1 METWQQYK
9 DSINSNINSSMG
21 YNRFIGVIT
30 ARFTEADLFEKF
42 RVTLKYIF
50 DIHKS
55 IYSMKNYSLDRIK
68 AFEETVCLG
77 FIKDFDEL
85 CSKSKEY
92 TYESFCKEL
101 GKRLNGLS
109 SEYNKTYSELKSL
122 KETVERERL
131 EKARR
136 ESKRLE
142 KERQEAARKEK
153 EHQEEARKAQA
164 NQGAVRT
171 GNTDKTR
178 AVGNNKPDRTK
189 NQQLSS
195 LETAINVNGQ
205 CNKTL
210 PSISGLTGQTKTVE
224 NRAAIKTNSGIVVQ
238 PGLKFYVN
246 PSDRTFSKTE
256 YMDEID
262 NDPTCI
268 PKLFEK
274 RLSVALTQ
282 FPDKLLKNKIAECI
296 KYHRSIESFIGE
308 ELDAIKR
315 FENLVTC
322 YYIGMTY
329 DILTIP
335 QPLADTP
342 EKFKEVDDSL
352 IRATDE
358 YLGAIKELINK
369 FMKKVDMTNQ
379 SKLDTFSTI
388 VNGII

>member
-9 DSINSNINSSMG
+9 ESINSNINSSMG
-21 YNRFIGVIT
+21 YNRFIGVVT

-68 AFEETVCLG
+68 VFEETVCLG

-101 GKRLNGLS
+101 GKRLNSLS
-109 SEYNKTYSELKSL
+109 SEYNKTYSELKTL

-142 KERQEAARKEK
+142 KECQEAARKAKEQAAKAEK
-153 EHQEEARKAQA
+153 T
-164 NQGAVRT
+164 VRI
-171 GNTDKTR
+171 GNTEKTG
-178 AVGNNKPDRTK
+178 AIGNNKPDRTK
-189 NQQLSS
+189 NKQLNS

-205 CNKTL
+205 GNKTL

-274 RLSVALTQ
+274 RLAVALTQ

>member
-9 DSINSNINSSMG
+9 ESINSNINSSMG
-21 YNRFIGVIT
+21 YNRFIGVVT
-30 ARFTEADLFEKF
+30 ARFTDADLFERFK
-42 RVTLKYIF
+42 VTLNYIF

-55 IYSMKNYSLDRIK
+55 IYNMKNYSLDRIK
-68 AFEETVCLG
+68 VFEETVCLR

-142 KERQEAARKEK
+142 KERQEAARKK
-153 EHQEEARKAQA
+153 QEQVAKAE
-164 NQGAVRT
+164 
-171 GNTDKTR
+171 KTR
-178 AVGNNKPDRTK
+178 DIESNKPGKTRV
-189 NQQLSS
+189 QQLSS
-195 LETAINVNGQ
+195 LETAINVNRQ
-205 CNKTL
+205 SNKTL
-210 PSISGLTGQTKTVE
+210 PSISGLTGQTKNVE

-246 PSDRTFSKTE
+246 PSNRTFSKTE

-268 PKLFEK
+268 PKIFEK

-296 KYHRSIESFIGE
+296 KYHRSLEPFIGE

>member
-9 DSINSNINSSMG
+9 ESINSNINSSMG
-21 YNRFIGVIT
+21 YNRFIGIVT
-30 ARFTEADLFEKF
+30 ARFADADLFEKF
-42 RVTLKYIF
+42 RVTLNYIF

-55 IYSMKNYSLDRIK
+55 IYNMKNYSLDRIK
-68 AFEETVCLG
+68 VFEETVCLG

-92 TYESFCKEL
+92 TYEYFCKEL

-109 SEYNKTYSELKSL
+109 SEYNKTYSELKGL

-142 KERQEAARKEK
+142 KERQEAERKK
-153 EHQEEARKAQA
+153 QEQVERAE
-164 NQGAVRT
+164 
-171 GNTDKTR
+171 KTR
-178 AVGNNKPDRTK
+178 AVESNKPGRTRD
-189 NQQLSS
+189 QQLSS

-205 CNKTL
+205 GNKAL
-210 PSISGLTGQTKTVE
+210 PSISGLTRQTKTVE

-246 PSDRTFSKTE
+246 PSNITFSKTE
-256 YMDEID
+256 YMDDID

-268 PKLFEK
+268 PKIFEK

-296 KYHRSIESFIGE
+296 KYHRSLEPFIGE

>member
-9 DSINSNINSSMG
+9 ESINSNINSSMG
-21 YNRFIGVIT
+21 YNRFIGVVT
-30 ARFTEADLFEKF
+30 ARFADADLFEKF
-42 RVTLKYIF
+42 RVTLNYIF

-55 IYSMKNYSLDRIK
+55 IYNMKNYSLDRIK
-68 AFEETVCLG
+68 VFEETVCLG

-142 KERQEAARKEK
+142 KERQEAARKK
-153 EHQEEARKAQA
+153 QEQVERAE
-164 NQGAVRT
+164 
-171 GNTDKTR
+171 KTR
-178 AVGNNKPDRTK
+178 AIESNKPGRTRV
-189 NQQLSS
+189 QQLSS
-195 LETAINVNGQ
+195 LETAINVNRQ
-205 CNKTL
+205 SNKTL

-246 PSDRTFSKTE
+246 PSNRTFSKTE
-256 YMDEID
+256 YMDDVD

-268 PKLFEK
+268 PKIFEK

-296 KYHRSIESFIGE
+296 KYHRSLEPFIGE

>member
-9 DSINSNINSSMG
+9 ESINSNINSSMG
-21 YNRFIGVIT
+21 YNRFIGVVT
-30 ARFTEADLFEKF
+30 ARFADADLFEKF
-42 RVTLKYIF
+42 KVTLNYIF

-55 IYSMKNYSLDRIK
+55 IYNMKNYSLDRIK
-68 AFEETVCLG
+68 VFEETVCLG

-85 CSKSKEY
+85 CNKSKEY

-101 GKRLNGLS
+101 GKRLNVLS
-109 SEYNKTYSELKSL
+109 SEYNKTYSELKRL

-142 KERQEAARKEK
+142 KERQEAARKK
-153 EHQEEARKAQA
+153 QEQVARAE
-164 NQGAVRT
+164 
-171 GNTDKTR
+171 KTR
-178 AVGNNKPDRTK
+178 AIESNKPGRTRD
-189 NQQLSS
+189 QQLSS

-205 CNKTL
+205 VNKTL
-210 PSISGLTGQTKTVE
+210 PSISGLTRQTKTVE

-246 PSDRTFSKTE
+246 PSNRTFSKTE
-256 YMDEID
+256 YMDDID
-262 NDPTCI
+262 NDSTCI
-268 PKLFEK
+268 PKIFEK

-296 KYHRSIESFIGE
+296 KYHRSLEPFIGE

>member
-9 DSINSNINSSMG
+9 ESINSNINSSMG
-21 YNRFIGVIT
+21 YNRFIGVVT
-30 ARFTEADLFEKF
+30 ARFADADLFEKF
-42 RVTLKYIF
+42 KVTLNYIF

-55 IYSMKNYSLDRIK
+55 IYNMKNYSLDRIK
-68 AFEETVCLG
+68 VFEETVCLG

-109 SEYNKTYSELKSL
+109 SEYNKTYSELKRL

-142 KERQEAARKEK
+142 KERQEAVRKK
-153 EHQEEARKAQA
+153 QEQVERAE
-164 NQGAVRT
+164 
-171 GNTDKTR
+171 KTR
-178 AVGNNKPDRTK
+178 AIESNKPGRTRA
-189 NQQLSS
+189 QQLSS

-205 CNKTL
+205 GNKTL

-246 PSDRTFSKTE
+246 PSNKTFSKTE
-256 YMDEID
+256 YMNDID

-268 PKLFEK
+268 PKIFEK

-296 KYHRSIESFIGE
+296 KYHRSLEPFIGE

>member
-9 DSINSNINSSMG
+9 ESINSNINSSMG
-21 YNRFIGVIT
+21 YNRFIGVVT
-30 ARFTEADLFEKF
+30 ARFTDADLFERFK
-42 RVTLKYIF
+42 VTLNYIF

-55 IYSMKNYSLDRIK
+55 IYNMKNYSLDRIK
-68 AFEETVCLG
+68 VFEETVCLG

-109 SEYNKTYSELKSL
+109 SEYNKTYSELKRL

-142 KERQEAARKEK
+142 KERQEAVRKK
-153 EHQEEARKAQA
+153 QEQVERAE
-164 NQGAVRT
+164 
-171 GNTDKTR
+171 KTR
-178 AVGNNKPDRTK
+178 AIESNKPGRTRA
-189 NQQLSS
+189 QQLSS

-205 CNKTL
+205 GNKTL

-246 PSDRTFSKTE
+246 PSNKTFSKTE
-256 YMDEID
+256 YMNDID

-268 PKLFEK
+268 PKIFEK

-296 KYHRSIESFIGE
+296 KYHRSLEPFIGE

>member
-9 DSINSNINSSMG
+9 ESINSNINSSMG
-21 YNRFIGVIT
+21 YNRFIGVVT
-30 ARFTEADLFEKF
+30 ARFTDADLFERFK
-42 RVTLKYIF
+42 VTLNYIF

-55 IYSMKNYSLDRIK
+55 IYNMKNYSLDRIK
-68 AFEETVCLG
+68 VFEETVCLG

-142 KERQEAARKEK
+142 KERQEAARKK
-153 EHQEEARKAQA
+153 QEQVE
-164 NQGAVRT
+164 RT
-171 GNTDKTR
+171 EKTR
-178 AVGNNKPDRTK
+178 DIESNTPGRTRV
-189 NQQLSS
+189 QQLSS
-195 LETAINVNGQ
+195 LETAINVNRQ
-205 CNKTL
+205 SNKTL

-246 PSDRTFSKTE
+246 PSNRTFSKTE

-268 PKLFEK
+268 PKIFEK

-296 KYHRSIESFIGE
+296 KYHRSLEPFIGE

-358 YLGAIKELINK
+358 YLGAIKEIINK

>member
-9 DSINSNINSSMG
+9 ESINSNINSSMG
-21 YNRFIGVIT
+21 YNRFIGVVT
-30 ARFTEADLFEKF
+30 ARFTDADLFERFK
-42 RVTLKYIF
+42 VTLNYIF

-55 IYSMKNYSLDRIK
+55 IYNMKNYSLDRIK
-68 AFEETVCLG
+68 VFEETVCLG

-142 KERQEAARKEK
+142 KERQEAARKK
-153 EHQEEARKAQA
+153 QEQVE
-164 NQGAVRT
+164 RT
-171 GNTDKTR
+171 EKTR
-178 AVGNNKPDRTK
+178 DIESNTPGRTRA
-189 NQQLSS
+189 QQLSS

-205 CNKTL
+205 GNKTL

-246 PSDRTFSKTE
+246 PSNRTFSKTE
-256 YMDEID
+256 YMDDID

-268 PKLFEK
+268 PKIFEK

-296 KYHRSIESFIGE
+296 KYHRSLEPFIGE

>member
-21 YNRFIGVIT
+21 YNRFIGVVT
-30 ARFTEADLFEKF
+30 ARFADADLFEKF
-42 RVTLKYIF
+42 KVTLNYIF

-55 IYSMKNYSLDRIK
+55 IYNMKNYSLDRIK
-68 AFEETVCLG
+68 VFEETVCLG

-142 KERQEAARKEK
+142 KERQEAARKK
-153 EHQEEARKAQA
+153 QEQVERAE
-164 NQGAVRT
+164 
-171 GNTDKTR
+171 KTR
-178 AVGNNKPDRTK
+178 AIESNKPGRTRV
-189 NQQLSS
+189 QQLSS
-195 LETAINVNGQ
+195 LETAINVNRQ
-205 CNKTL
+205 SNKTL
-210 PSISGLTGQTKTVE
+210 PSISGLTGQIKTVE
-224 NRAAIKTNSGIVVQ
+224 NRAAIKTNSGIVAQ

-246 PSDRTFSKTE
+246 PSNRTFSKTE
-256 YMDEID
+256 YMDNID

-296 KYHRSIESFIGE
+296 KYHRSLEPFIGE

-342 EKFKEVDDSL
+342 EKFKEVDDAL

>member
-9 DSINSNINSSMG
+9 ESINSNINSSMG
-21 YNRFIGVIT
+21 YNRFIGVVT
-30 ARFTEADLFEKF
+30 ARFADADLFEKF
-42 RVTLKYIF
+42 KVTLNYIF

-55 IYSMKNYSLDRIK
+55 IYNMKNYSLDRIK
-68 AFEETVCLG
+68 VFEETVCLG

-85 CSKSKEY
+85 CNKSKEY

-101 GKRLNGLS
+101 GKRLNSLS
-109 SEYNKTYSELKSL
+109 SEYNKTYSELKRL

-131 EKARR
+131 EKARI

-142 KERQEAARKEK
+142 KERQEAARKK
-153 EHQEEARKAQA
+153 QEQVARAE
-164 NQGAVRT
+164 
-171 GNTDKTR
+171 KTR
-178 AVGNNKPDRTK
+178 DIESNKPGRTRV
-189 NQQLSS
+189 QQLSS
-195 LETAINVNGQ
+195 LETAINVNRQ
-205 CNKTL
+205 SNKTL
-210 PSISGLTGQTKTVE
+210 PSISGLAGQTKTVE

-246 PSDRTFSKTE
+246 PSNRTFSKTE
-256 YMDEID
+256 YMDDID

-268 PKLFEK
+268 PKIFEK

-296 KYHRSIESFIGE
+296 KYHRSLESFIGE

>member
-9 DSINSNINSSMG
+9 ESINSNINSSMG
-21 YNRFIGVIT
+21 YNRFIGVVT
-30 ARFTEADLFEKF
+30 ARFTDADLFERFK
-42 RVTLKYIF
+42 VTLNYIF

-55 IYSMKNYSLDRIK
+55 IYNMKNYSLDRIK
-68 AFEETVCLG
+68 VFEETVCLG

-109 SEYNKTYSELKSL
+109 SEYNKTYSELKRL

-142 KERQEAARKEK
+142 KERQEAVRKK
-153 EHQEEARKAQA
+153 QEQVERAE
-164 NQGAVRT
+164 
-171 GNTDKTR
+171 KTR
-178 AVGNNKPDRTK
+178 AIESNKPGKTRV
-189 NQQLSS
+189 QQLSS
-195 LETAINVNGQ
+195 LETAINVNRQ
-205 CNKTL
+205 SNKTL
-210 PSISGLTGQTKTVE
+210 PSISGLTGQTKNVE

-246 PSDRTFSKTE
+246 PSNRTFSKTE

-268 PKLFEK
+268 PKIFEK

-296 KYHRSIESFIGE
+296 KYHRSLEPFIGE

>member
-9 DSINSNINSSMG
+9 ESINSNINSSMG
-21 YNRFIGVIT
+21 YNRFIGVVT
-30 ARFTEADLFEKF
+30 ARFTDADLFERFK
-42 RVTLKYIF
+42 VTLNYIF

-55 IYSMKNYSLDRIK
+55 IYNMKNYSLDRIK
-68 AFEETVCLG
+68 VFEETVCLG

-142 KERQEAARKEK
+142 KEHQEAARKKQEQVERAEK
-153 EHQEEARKAQA
+153 ARAIES
-164 NQGAVRT
+164 
-171 GNTDKTR
+171 
-178 AVGNNKPDRTK
+178 NKPGRTRD
-189 NQQLSS
+189 QQLSS
-195 LETAINVNGQ
+195 LETAINVDRQ
-205 CNKTL
+205 SSKTL

-246 PSDRTFSKTE
+246 PSNRTFSKTE

-262 NDPTCI
+262 SDPTCI
-268 PKLFEK
+268 PKIFEK

-296 KYHRSIESFIGE
+296 KYHRSLESFIGE

-342 EKFKEVDDSL
+342 EKFKEVDDAL

>member
-9 DSINSNINSSMG
+9 ESINSNINSSMG
-21 YNRFIGVIT
+21 YNRFIGVVT
-30 ARFTEADLFEKF
+30 ARFTDADLFERFK
-42 RVTLKYIF
+42 VTLNYIF

-55 IYSMKNYSLDRIK
+55 IYNMKNYSLDRIK
-68 AFEETVCLG
+68 VFEETVCLG

-109 SEYNKTYSELKSL
+109 SEYNKTYSELKRL

-131 EKARR
+131 QKARR

-142 KERQEAARKEK
+142 KERQEAVRKK
-153 EHQEEARKAQA
+153 QEQVERAE
-164 NQGAVRT
+164 
-171 GNTDKTR
+171 KTR
-178 AVGNNKPDRTK
+178 AIESNKPGRTRA
-189 NQQLSS
+189 QQLSS

-205 CNKTL
+205 GNKTL

-246 PSDRTFSKTE
+246 PSNKTFSKTE
-256 YMDEID
+256 YMNDID

-268 PKLFEK
+268 PKIFEK

-296 KYHRSIESFIGE
+296 KYHRSLEPFIGE

-358 YLGAIKELINK
+358 YLGAIKEIINK

>member
-9 DSINSNINSSMG
+9 ESINSNINSSMG
-21 YNRFIGVIT
+21 YNRFIGVVT
-30 ARFTEADLFEKF
+30 ARFADADLFEKF
-42 RVTLKYIF
+42 KVTLNYIF

-55 IYSMKNYSLDRIK
+55 IYNMKNYSLDRIK
-68 AFEETVCLG
+68 VFEETVCLG

-109 SEYNKTYSELKSL
+109 SEYNKTYSELKRL

-142 KERQEAARKEK
+142 KERQEAVRKK
-153 EHQEEARKAQA
+153 QEQVERAE
-164 NQGAVRT
+164 
-171 GNTDKTR
+171 KTR
-178 AVGNNKPDRTK
+178 AIESNKPGRTRA
-189 NQQLSS
+189 QQLSS

-205 CNKTL
+205 GNKTL

-246 PSDRTFSKTE
+246 PSNRTFSKTE
-256 YMDEID
+256 YMDNVD

-268 PKLFEK
+268 PKIFEK

-296 KYHRSIESFIGE
+296 KYHRSLEPFIGE

>member
-9 DSINSNINSSMG
+9 ESINSNINSSMG
-21 YNRFIGVIT
+21 YNRFIGVVT
-30 ARFTEADLFEKF
+30 ARFTDADLFERFK
-42 RVTLKYIF
+42 VTLNYIF

-55 IYSMKNYSLDRIK
+55 IYNMKNYSLDRIK
-68 AFEETVCLG
+68 VFEETVCLG

-142 KERQEAARKEK
+142 KERQEAARKK
-153 EHQEEARKAQA
+153 QEQVARAE
-164 NQGAVRT
+164 
-171 GNTDKTR
+171 KTR
-178 AVGNNKPDRTK
+178 DIDSNKPGKTRV
-189 NQQLSS
+189 QQLSS
-195 LETAINVNGQ
+195 LETAINVNRQ
-205 CNKTL
+205 SNKTL
-210 PSISGLTGQTKTVE
+210 PSISGLTGQTKNVE

-246 PSDRTFSKTE
+246 PSNKTFSKTE
-256 YMDEID
+256 YMNDID

-268 PKLFEK
+268 PKIFEK

-296 KYHRSIESFIGE
+296 KYHRSLEPFIGE

-358 YLGAIKELINK
+358 YLGAIKEIINK

>member
-9 DSINSNINSSMG
+9 ESINSNINSSMG
-21 YNRFIGVIT
+21 YNRFIGVVT
-30 ARFTEADLFEKF
+30 ARFTDADLFERFK
-42 RVTLKYIF
+42 VTLNYIF

-55 IYSMKNYSLDRIK
+55 IYNMKNYSLDRIK
-68 AFEETVCLG
+68 VFEETVCLG

-142 KERQEAARKEK
+142 KERQEAARKK
-153 EHQEEARKAQA
+153 QEQVE
-164 NQGAVRT
+164 RT
-171 GNTDKTR
+171 EKTR
-178 AVGNNKPDRTK
+178 DIESNTPGRTRV
-189 NQQLSS
+189 QQLSS
-195 LETAINVNGQ
+195 LETAINVNRQ
-205 CNKTL
+205 SNKTL

-224 NRAAIKTNSGIVVQ
+224 NRAAIKTNSGIVAQ

-246 PSDRTFSKTE
+246 PSNRTFSKTE

-268 PKLFEK
+268 PKIFEK

-296 KYHRSIESFIGE
+296 KYHRSLEPFIGE

-358 YLGAIKELINK
+358 YLGAIKEIINK

>member
-9 DSINSNINSSMG
+9 ESINSNINSSMG
-21 YNRFIGVIT
+21 YNRFIGVMT

-42 RVTLKYIF
+42 KVTLNYIF

-55 IYSMKNYSLDRIK
+55 IYNMKNYSLDRIK
-68 AFEETVCLG
+68 TFEETVCLG

-109 SEYNKTYSELKSL
+109 SEYNKAYSELKVL

-142 KERQEAARKEK
+142 KEHQEAARKE
-153 EHQEEARKAQA
+153 QERQAAARAEKT
-164 NQGAVRT
+164 GDVR
-171 GNTDKTR
+171 
-178 AVGNNKPDRTK
+178 NNKPDRVRD
-189 NQQLSS
+189 QQLSS
-195 LETAINVNGQ
+195 FETAIKVNGQ
-205 CNKTL
+205 GNKTL

-256 YMDEID
+256 YMDEVD

-329 DILTIP
+329 DLLTIP
-335 QPLADTP
+335 QPLADNP
-342 EKFKEVDDSL
+342 EKFKEIDDSL

>member
-9 DSINSNINSSMG
+9 ESINSNINSSMG
-21 YNRFIGVIT
+21 YNRFIGVVT
-30 ARFTEADLFEKF
+30 ARFTDADLFERFK
-42 RVTLKYIF
+42 VTLNYIF

-55 IYSMKNYSLDRIK
+55 IYNMKNYSLDRIK
-68 AFEETVCLG
+68 VFEETVCLG

-101 GKRLNGLS
+101 GKRLNSLS

-142 KERQEAARKEK
+142 KEHQEAARKK
-153 EHQEEARKAQA
+153 QEQVARAE
-164 NQGAVRT
+164 
-171 GNTDKTR
+171 KTR
-178 AVGNNKPDRTK
+178 AIESNKPGRTRD
-189 NQQLSS
+189 QQLSS

-205 CNKTL
+205 GNKTL

-246 PSDRTFSKTE
+246 PSNRTFSKTE

-268 PKLFEK
+268 PKIFEK

-296 KYHRSIESFIGE
+296 KYHRSLESFIGE

>member
-9 DSINSNINSSMG
+9 ESINSNINSSMG
-21 YNRFIGVIT
+21 YNRFIGVVT
-30 ARFTEADLFEKF
+30 ARFTDADLFERFK
-42 RVTLKYIF
+42 VTLNYIF

-55 IYSMKNYSLDRIK
+55 IYNMKNYSLDRIK
-68 AFEETVCLG
+68 VFEETVCLG

-142 KERQEAARKEK
+142 KERQEAARKK
-153 EHQEEARKAQA
+153 QEQVARAE
-164 NQGAVRT
+164 
-171 GNTDKTR
+171 KTR
-178 AVGNNKPDRTK
+178 DIDSNKPGKTRV
-189 NQQLSS
+189 QQLSS
-195 LETAINVNGQ
+195 LETAINVNRQ
-205 CNKTL
+205 SNKTL
-210 PSISGLTGQTKTVE
+210 PSISGLTGQTKNVE

-238 PGLKFYVN
+238 SGLKFYVN
-246 PSDRTFSKTE
+246 PSNRTFSKTE

-268 PKLFEK
+268 PKIFEK

-296 KYHRSIESFIGE
+296 KYHRSLEPFIGE

-358 YLGAIKELINK
+358 YLGAIKEIINK

>member
-9 DSINSNINSSMG
+9 ESINSNINSSMG
-21 YNRFIGVIT
+21 YNRFIGVVT
-30 ARFTEADLFEKF
+30 ARFTDADLFERFK
-42 RVTLKYIF
+42 VTLNYIF

-55 IYSMKNYSLDRIK
+55 IYNMKNYSLDRIK
-68 AFEETVCLG
+68 VFEETVCLG

-142 KERQEAARKEK
+142 KERQEAARKK
-153 EHQEEARKAQA
+153 QEQVARAE
-164 NQGAVRT
+164 
-171 GNTDKTR
+171 KTR
-178 AVGNNKPDRTK
+178 DIDSNKPGKTRV
-189 NQQLSS
+189 QQLSS
-195 LETAINVNGQ
+195 LETAINVNRQ
-205 CNKTL
+205 SNKTL
-210 PSISGLTGQTKTVE
+210 PSISGLTGQTKNVE
-224 NRAAIKTNSGIVVQ
+224 NRAAIKTNRGIVVQ

-246 PSDRTFSKTE
+246 PSNRTFSKTE
-256 YMDEID
+256 YMNEID

-268 PKLFEK
+268 PKIFEK

-296 KYHRSIESFIGE
+296 KYHRSLEPFIGE

>member
-9 DSINSNINSSMG
+9 ESINSNINSSMG
-21 YNRFIGVIT
+21 YNRFIGVVT
-30 ARFTEADLFEKF
+30 ARFTDADLFERFK
-42 RVTLKYIF
+42 VTLNYIF

-55 IYSMKNYSLDRIK
+55 IYNMKNYSLDRIK
-68 AFEETVCLG
+68 VFEETVCLG

-142 KERQEAARKEK
+142 KERQEAARKK
-153 EHQEEARKAQA
+153 QEQVARAE
-164 NQGAVRT
+164 
-171 GNTDKTR
+171 KTR
-178 AVGNNKPDRTK
+178 DIDSNKPGKTRV
-189 NQQLSS
+189 QQLSS
-195 LETAINVNGQ
+195 LETAINVNRQ
-205 CNKTL
+205 SNKTL
-210 PSISGLTGQTKTVE
+210 PSISGLTGQTKNVE

-246 PSDRTFSKTE
+246 PSNRTFSKTE

-268 PKLFEK
+268 PKIFEK

-296 KYHRSIESFIGE
+296 KYHRSLEPFIGE

>member
-9 DSINSNINSSMG
+9 ESINSNINSSMG
-21 YNRFIGVIT
+21 YNRFIGVVT
-30 ARFTEADLFEKF
+30 ARFTDADLFERFK
-42 RVTLKYIF
+42 VTLNYIF

-55 IYSMKNYSLDRIK
+55 IYNMKNYSLDRIK
-68 AFEETVCLG
+68 VFEETVCLG

-142 KERQEAARKEK
+142 KERQEAVRKK
-153 EHQEEARKAQA
+153 QEQVERAE
-164 NQGAVRT
+164 
-171 GNTDKTR
+171 KTR
-178 AVGNNKPDRTK
+178 AIESNKPGRTRA
-189 NQQLSS
+189 QQLSS

-205 CNKTL
+205 GNKTL

-246 PSDRTFSKTE
+246 PSNKTFSKTE
-256 YMDEID
+256 YMNDID

-268 PKLFEK
+268 PKIFEK

-296 KYHRSIESFIGE
+296 KYHRSLEPFIGE

>member
-9 DSINSNINSSMG
+9 ESINSNINSSMG
-21 YNRFIGVIT
+21 YNRFIGVVT
-30 ARFTEADLFEKF
+30 ARFTDADLFERFK
-42 RVTLKYIF
+42 VTLNYIF

-55 IYSMKNYSLDRIK
+55 IYNMKNYSLDRIK
-68 AFEETVCLG
+68 DFEETVCLG

-142 KERQEAARKEK
+142 KERQEAARKK
-153 EHQEEARKAQA
+153 QEQVARAE
-164 NQGAVRT
+164 
-171 GNTDKTR
+171 KTR
-178 AVGNNKPDRTK
+178 DIDSNKPGKTRV
-189 NQQLSS
+189 QQLSS
-195 LETAINVNGQ
+195 LETAINVNRQ
-205 CNKTL
+205 SNKTL
-210 PSISGLTGQTKTVE
+210 PSISGLTGQTKNVE

-246 PSDRTFSKTE
+246 PSNRTFSKTE

-268 PKLFEK
+268 PKIFEK

-296 KYHRSIESFIGE
+296 KYHRSLEPFIGE

-358 YLGAIKELINK
+358 YLGAIKEIINK

>member
-9 DSINSNINSSMG
+9 ESINSNINSSMG
-21 YNRFIGVIT
+21 YNRFIGVVT
-30 ARFTEADLFEKF
+30 ARFADADLFEKF
-42 RVTLKYIF
+42 KVTLNYIF

-55 IYSMKNYSLDRIK
+55 IYNMKNYSLDRIK
-68 AFEETVCLG
+68 VFEETVCLG

-142 KERQEAARKEK
+142 KERQEAARKKQEQVERAEK
-153 EHQEEARKAQA
+153 ARAIES
-164 NQGAVRT
+164 
-171 GNTDKTR
+171 
-178 AVGNNKPDRTK
+178 NKPGRTRD
-189 NQQLSS
+189 QQLSS

-205 CNKTL
+205 GNKTL
-210 PSISGLTGQTKTVE
+210 PSISGLTGQTKTIE

-246 PSDRTFSKTE
+246 SSNRTFSKTE

-268 PKLFEK
+268 PKIFEK

-296 KYHRSIESFIGE
+296 KYHRSLEPFIGE

-342 EKFKEVDDSL
+342 EKFKEVDDAL

>member
-9 DSINSNINSSMG
+9 ESINSNINSSMG
-21 YNRFIGVIT
+21 YNRFIGVVT
-30 ARFTEADLFEKF
+30 ARFTDADLFERFK
-42 RVTLKYIF
+42 VTLNYIF

-55 IYSMKNYSLDRIK
+55 IYNMKNYSLDRIK
-68 AFEETVCLG
+68 VFEETVCLG

-109 SEYNKTYSELKSL
+109 SEYNKTYSELKRL

-142 KERQEAARKEK
+142 KEHQEAARKK
-153 EHQEEARKAQA
+153 QEQVARPE
-164 NQGAVRT
+164 
-171 GNTDKTR
+171 KTR
-178 AVGNNKPDRTK
+178 DIESNKPGRTRD
-189 NQQLSS
+189 QQLSS
-195 LETAINVNGQ
+195 LETAINVDRQ
-205 CNKTL
+205 SNKTL

-246 PSDRTFSKTE
+246 PSNRTFSKTE
-256 YMDEID
+256 YMNEID

-268 PKLFEK
+268 PKIFEK

-296 KYHRSIESFIGE
+296 KYHRSLEPFIGE

>member
-1 METWQQYK
+1 MEDQKTVMETWQQYK
-9 DSINSNINSSMG
+9 ESINSNINSSMG
-21 YNRFIGVIT
+21 YNRFIGVVT
-30 ARFTEADLFEKF
+30 ARFTDADLFERFK
-42 RVTLKYIF
+42 VTLNYIF

-55 IYSMKNYSLDRIK
+55 IYNMKNYSLDRIK
-68 AFEETVCLG
+68 VFEETVCLG

-101 GKRLNGLS
+101 GKRLNSLS

-142 KERQEAARKEK
+142 KERQEAARKK
-153 EHQEEARKAQA
+153 QEQVE
-164 NQGAVRT
+164 RT
-171 GNTDKTR
+171 EKTR
-178 AVGNNKPDRTK
+178 VIESNKPGRTRV
-189 NQQLSS
+189 QQLSS
-195 LETAINVNGQ
+195 LETAINVNRQ
-205 CNKTL
+205 SNKTL

-224 NRAAIKTNSGIVVQ
+224 NRTTIKTNSGIVVQ

-246 PSDRTFSKTE
+246 PSNRTFSKTE

-296 KYHRSIESFIGE
+296 KYHRSLEPFIGE

>member
-9 DSINSNINSSMG
+9 ESINSNINSSMG
-21 YNRFIGVIT
+21 YNRFIGVVT
-30 ARFTEADLFEKF
+30 ARFADADLFEKF
-42 RVTLKYIF
+42 KVTLNYIF

-55 IYSMKNYSLDRIK
+55 IYNMKNYSLDRIK
-68 AFEETVCLG
+68 VFEETVCLG

-142 KERQEAARKEK
+142 KERQEAARKK
-153 EHQEEARKAQA
+153 QEQVARAE
-164 NQGAVRT
+164 
-171 GNTDKTR
+171 KTR
-178 AVGNNKPDRTK
+178 AIESNQPVRTRD
-189 NQQLSS
+189 QQLSS

-205 CNKTL
+205 GNKTL

-224 NRAAIKTNSGIVVQ
+224 NRAAIKTNSGIVAQ

-246 PSDRTFSKTE
+246 PSNRTFSKTE
-256 YMDEID
+256 YMDNID

-282 FPDKLLKNKIAECI
+282 FPDKILKNKIAECI
-296 KYHRSIESFIGE
+296 KYHRSLEPFIGE

>member
-9 DSINSNINSSMG
+9 ESINSNINSSMG
-21 YNRFIGVIT
+21 YNRFIGVVT
-30 ARFTEADLFEKF
+30 ARFTDADLFERFK
-42 RVTLKYIF
+42 VTLNYIF

-55 IYSMKNYSLDRIK
+55 IYNMKNYSLDRIK
-68 AFEETVCLG
+68 VFEETVCLG

-142 KERQEAARKEK
+142 KERQEAARKK
-153 EHQEEARKAQA
+153 QGQVARAE
-164 NQGAVRT
+164 
-171 GNTDKTR
+171 KTR
-178 AVGNNKPDRTK
+178 DIESNKPGRTRV
-189 NQQLSS
+189 QQLSS
-195 LETAINVNGQ
+195 LETAINVNRQ
-205 CNKTL
+205 SNKTL
-210 PSISGLTGQTKTVE
+210 PSISGLTGQTKNVE

-246 PSDRTFSKTE
+246 PSNRTFSKTE

-268 PKLFEK
+268 PKIFEK

-296 KYHRSIESFIGE
+296 KYHRSLEPFIGE

-358 YLGAIKELINK
+358 YLGAIKEIINK

>member
-9 DSINSNINSSMG
+9 ESINSNINSSMG
-21 YNRFIGVIT
+21 YNRFIGVVT
-30 ARFTEADLFEKF
+30 ARFADADLFEKF
-42 RVTLKYIF
+42 KVTLNYIF

-55 IYSMKNYSLDRIK
+55 IYNMKNYSLDRIK
-68 AFEETVCLG
+68 VFEETVCLG

-85 CSKSKEY
+85 CNKSKEY

-101 GKRLNGLS
+101 GKRLNSLS
-109 SEYNKTYSELKSL
+109 SEYNKTYSELKRL

-131 EKARR
+131 EKARI

-142 KERQEAARKEK
+142 KERQEAARKK
-153 EHQEEARKAQA
+153 QEQVERAE
-164 NQGAVRT
+164 
-171 GNTDKTR
+171 KTR
-178 AVGNNKPDRTK
+178 AIESNSPGRTRD
-189 NQQLSS
+189 QQLSS

-205 CNKTL
+205 GNKTL
-210 PSISGLTGQTKTVE
+210 PSISGLTRQTKTVE

-246 PSDRTFSKTE
+246 PSNRTFSKTE
-256 YMDEID
+256 YMDDID

-268 PKLFEK
+268 PKIFEK

-296 KYHRSIESFIGE
+296 KYHRSLESFIGE

>member
-9 DSINSNINSSMG
+9 ESINSNINSSMG
-21 YNRFIGVIT
+21 YNRFIGVVT
-30 ARFTEADLFEKF
+30 ARFTDADLFERFK
-42 RVTLKYIF
+42 VTLNYIF

-55 IYSMKNYSLDRIK
+55 IYNMKNYSLDRIK
-68 AFEETVCLG
+68 VFEETVCLG

-142 KERQEAARKEK
+142 KERQEAARKK
-153 EHQEEARKAQA
+153 QEQVARAE
-164 NQGAVRT
+164 
-171 GNTDKTR
+171 KTR
-178 AVGNNKPDRTK
+178 DIDSNKPGKTRV
-189 NQQLSS
+189 QQLSS
-195 LETAINVNGQ
+195 LETAINVNRQ
-205 CNKTL
+205 SNKTL
-210 PSISGLTGQTKTVE
+210 PSISGLTGQTKNVE

-246 PSDRTFSKTE
+246 PSNKTFSKTE

-268 PKLFEK
+268 PKIFEK

-296 KYHRSIESFIGE
+296 KYHRSLEPFIGE

>member
-9 DSINSNINSSMG
+9 ESINSNINSSMG
-21 YNRFIGVIT
+21 YNRFIGVVT
-30 ARFTEADLFEKF
+30 ARFTDADLFERFK
-42 RVTLKYIF
+42 VTLNYIF

-55 IYSMKNYSLDRIK
+55 IYNMKNYSLDRIK
-68 AFEETVCLG
+68 VFEETVCLG

-142 KERQEAARKEK
+142 KERQEAARKK
-153 EHQEEARKAQA
+153 QEQVARAE
-164 NQGAVRT
+164 
-171 GNTDKTR
+171 KTR
-178 AVGNNKPDRTK
+178 DIDSNKPGKTRV
-189 NQQLSS
+189 QQLSS
-195 LETAINVNGQ
+195 LETAINVNRQ
-205 CNKTL
+205 SNKTL
-210 PSISGLTGQTKTVE
+210 PSISGLTGQTKNVE
-224 NRAAIKTNSGIVVQ
+224 NRAAIKTNSGIVAQ

-246 PSDRTFSKTE
+246 PSNRTFSKTE

-268 PKLFEK
+268 PKIFEK

-296 KYHRSIESFIGE
+296 KYHRSLEPFIRE

>member
-9 DSINSNINSSMG
+9 ESINSNINSSMG
-21 YNRFIGVIT
+21 YNRFIGVVT
-30 ARFTEADLFEKF
+30 ARFADAGLFEKF
-42 RVTLKYIF
+42 KVTLNYIF

-55 IYSMKNYSLDRIK
+55 IYNMKNYSLDRIK
-68 AFEETVCLG
+68 VFEETVCLG

-85 CSKSKEY
+85 CNKSKEY

-131 EKARR
+131 EKARI

-142 KERQEAARKEK
+142 KERQEAARKK
-153 EHQEEARKAQA
+153 QEQVARAE
-164 NQGAVRT
+164 
-171 GNTDKTR
+171 KTR
-178 AVGNNKPDRTK
+178 FIESNKPGRTRD
-189 NQQLSS
+189 QQLNS

-205 CNKTL
+205 GNKTL
-210 PSISGLTGQTKTVE
+210 PSISGLTRQTKNVE

-246 PSDRTFSKTE
+246 PSNRTFSKTE
-256 YMDEID
+256 YMDDID
-262 NDPTCI
+262 NDSTCI
-268 PKLFEK
+268 PKIFEK

-296 KYHRSIESFIGE
+296 KYHRSLESFIGE

-322 YYIGMTY
+322 YYIEMTY

>member
-9 DSINSNINSSMG
+9 ESINSNINSSMG
-21 YNRFIGVIT
+21 YNRFIGVVT
-30 ARFTEADLFEKF
+30 ARFTDADLFERFK
-42 RVTLKYIF
+42 VTLNYIF

-55 IYSMKNYSLDRIK
+55 IYNMKNYSLDRIK
-68 AFEETVCLG
+68 VFEETVCLR

-142 KERQEAARKEK
+142 KERQEAARKK
-153 EHQEEARKAQA
+153 QEQVE
-164 NQGAVRT
+164 RT
-171 GNTDKTR
+171 EKTR
-178 AVGNNKPDRTK
+178 DIESNTPGRTRV
-189 NQQLSS
+189 QQLSS
-195 LETAINVNGQ
+195 LETAINVNRQ
-205 CNKTL
+205 SNKTL
-210 PSISGLTGQTKTVE
+210 PSISGLTGQTKNVE

-246 PSDRTFSKTE
+246 PSNRTFSKTE

-268 PKLFEK
+268 PKIFEK

-296 KYHRSIESFIGE
+296 KYHRSLEPFIGE

>member
-9 DSINSNINSSMG
+9 ESINSNINSSMG
-21 YNRFIGVIT
+21 YNRFIGVMT

-42 RVTLKYIF
+42 KVTLNYIF

-55 IYSMKNYSLDRIK
+55 IYNMKNYSLDRIK
-68 AFEETVCLG
+68 TFEETVCLG

-85 CSKSKEY
+85 CGKSKEY

-109 SEYNKTYSELKSL
+109 SEYNKAYSELKVL

-142 KERQEAARKEK
+142 KERQEAARKE
-153 EHQEEARKAQA
+153 QERQAAARAEKT
-164 NQGAVRT
+164 GDVR
-171 GNTDKTR
+171 
-178 AVGNNKPDRTK
+178 NNKPDRVRD
-189 NQQLSS
+189 QQLSS
-195 LETAINVNGQ
+195 FETAIKVNGQ
-205 CNKTL
+205 GNKTL
-210 PSISGLTGQTKTVE
+210 PSISGLTGQTKNVE

-256 YMDEID
+256 YMDEVD

-329 DILTIP
+329 DLLTIP
-335 QPLADTP
+335 QPLADNP
-342 EKFKEVDDSL
+342 EKFKEIDDSL

>member
-9 DSINSNINSSMG
+9 ESINSNINSSMG
-21 YNRFIGVIT
+21 YNRFIGVVT
-30 ARFTEADLFEKF
+30 ARFTDADLFERFK
-42 RVTLKYIF
+42 VTLNYIF

-55 IYSMKNYSLDRIK
+55 IYNMKNYSLDRIK
-68 AFEETVCLG
+68 VFEETVCLG

-101 GKRLNGLS
+101 GKRLNSLS

-142 KERQEAARKEK
+142 KEHQEAARKK
-153 EHQEEARKAQA
+153 QEQVARAE
-164 NQGAVRT
+164 
-171 GNTDKTR
+171 KTR
-178 AVGNNKPDRTK
+178 AIESNKPGRTRD
-189 NQQLSS
+189 QQLSS
-195 LETAINVNGQ
+195 LETAINVDRQ
-205 CNKTL
+205 SNKTL

-246 PSDRTFSKTE
+246 PSNRTFSKTE

-268 PKLFEK
+268 PKIFEK

-296 KYHRSIESFIGE
+296 KYHRSLEPFIGE

>member
-21 YNRFIGVIT
+21 YNRFIGIIT

-55 IYSMKNYSLDRIK
+55 IYSMKNYSIDRIK
-68 AFEETVCLG
+68 GFEETVCLG

-109 SEYNKTYSELKSL
+109 SEYNKTYYELKSL

-142 KERQEAARKEK
+142 KEYQEAARKAK
-153 EHQEEARKAQA
+153 EQAVRKAP
-164 NQGAVRT
+164 QGVART
-171 GNTDKTR
+171 GNTEKTG
-178 AVGNNKPDRTK
+178 AVGNNKPGRTK
-189 NQQLSS
+189 NKQLSS
-195 LETAINVNGQ
+195 LETAIKVNGQ
-205 CNKTL
+205 GNKTL
-210 PSISGLTGQTKTVE
+210 PSISGLTGQAKTVE

-262 NDPTCI
+262 NDPACI

-296 KYHRSIESFIGE
+296 KYHRSIEPFIGE

>member
-9 DSINSNINSSMG
+9 ESINSNINSSMG
-21 YNRFIGVIT
+21 YNRFIGVVT
-30 ARFTEADLFEKF
+30 ARFADADLFERFK
-42 RVTLKYIF
+42 VTLNYIF

-55 IYSMKNYSLDRIK
+55 IYNMKNYSLDRIK
-68 AFEETVCLG
+68 VFEETVCLG

-136 ESKRLE
+136 ESKMLE
-142 KERQEAARKEK
+142 KERQEAARKER
-153 EHQEEARKAQA
+153 EHQVAE
-164 NQGAVRT
+164 
-171 GNTDKTR
+171 KTR
-178 AVGNNKPDRTK
+178 AIESNQPVRARV
-189 NQQLSS
+189 QQLSS

-205 CNKTL
+205 GNKTL
-210 PSISGLTGQTKTVE
+210 PSISGLTRQTKTVE
-224 NRAAIKTNSGIVVQ
+224 NRAAIKTNSGIAVQ

-246 PSDRTFSKTE
+246 PSNRTFSKTE
-256 YMDEID
+256 YMDDID
-262 NDPTCI
+262 NDSNCI
-268 PKLFEK
+268 PKIFEK

-296 KYHRSIESFIGE
+296 KYHRSLEPFIGE

-322 YYIGMTY
+322 YYIGITY

>member
-9 DSINSNINSSMG
+9 ESINSNINSSMG
-21 YNRFIGVIT
+21 YNRFIGVVT
-30 ARFTEADLFEKF
+30 ARFADADLFEKF
-42 RVTLKYIF
+42 KVTLNYIF

-55 IYSMKNYSLDRIK
+55 IYNMKNYSLDRIK
-68 AFEETVCLG
+68 VFEETVCSG

-101 GKRLNGLS
+101 GKRLNSLS
-109 SEYNKTYSELKSL
+109 SEYNKTYSELKKL

-142 KERQEAARKEK
+142 KERQEAARKK
-153 EHQEEARKAQA
+153 QEQLARAE
-164 NQGAVRT
+164 
-171 GNTDKTR
+171 KTR
-178 AVGNNKPDRTK
+178 TVESNKPGRTRD
-189 NQQLSS
+189 QQLSS
-195 LETAINVNGQ
+195 LETAINVNRQ
-205 CNKTL
+205 SNKTL
-210 PSISGLTGQTKTVE
+210 PSISGLTGQTKNVE

-246 PSDRTFSKTE
+246 PSNRTFSKTE

-268 PKLFEK
+268 PKIFEK

-296 KYHRSIESFIGE
+296 KYHRSLESFIGE